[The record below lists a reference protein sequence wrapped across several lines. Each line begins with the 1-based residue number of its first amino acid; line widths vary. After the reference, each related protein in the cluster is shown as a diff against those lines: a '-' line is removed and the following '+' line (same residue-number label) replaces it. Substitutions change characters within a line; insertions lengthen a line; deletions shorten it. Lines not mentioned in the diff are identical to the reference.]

1 MSKFDTIQN
10 MLKKKKRTDRLIDR
24 RAGWQRKRDRNIK
37 IEFSILKFS
46 TIQNILKQKKKERLT
61 GRQGGRQKER
71 IEERI
76 KERKKERNKETNEQM
91 NE

>member
-46 TIQNILKQKKKERLT
+46 TIQNILK
-61 GRQGGRQKER
+61 
-71 IEERI
+71 
-76 KERKKERNKETNEQM
+76 
-91 NE
+91 